1 MHALHRTHGRL
12 RYHKSGPLQ
21 TYLLLNGYPFRCDWG
36 IGRVKGTQRSRKGS
50 GGALGRKRIEEQ
62 AYVLAQAV
70 ENSSE
75 MIGMT
80 DRKGYFTFVNRAF
93 LQALGY
99 SAKEMVGKHFG
110 MAHGHANSRELVREI
125 GNQSLEKAGWR
136 GECFFTRKDGSVFP
150 VFLSV
155 GPVLDRR
162 RRVVGGFGLAKDI
175 TERRAVEESLRESE
189 EQFRQLAENIHEVF
203 FVMVPNP
210 VRFAYVSTAFEEV
223 WGIPRQELYS
233 RPSVWIDGVHPDDRE
248 RVSNFFGQSASGVAI
263 DMQYR
268 LVRPDGSARW
278 ISARTFPV
286 HNERGE
292 LHRVVGIAEDI
303 TERKQEEAALRAA
316 HQKLHV
322 ALRESEQRAKEASR
336 LTELVD
342 VLQSCQT
349 VEEAY
354 KIAGSTLPRIL
365 TSHSGA
371 LCITSASRNIVETVA
386 TWGEAPAT
394 EKTFGPDSCWALRRG
409 KIHPVDDPASPIRCS
424 HVQSSAGGYV
434 CVPLAAHGETLGV
447 LYIEKA
453 VRSSIP
459 PGLLPEDQIEALC
472 RQGSAIGERLS
483 LALASLRL
491 REVLRSQSIRDP
503 LTGLFNRRYMEESLE
518 RELRRAD
525 RNGQPVGFIMLDID
539 HFKHFNDTFGHQAGD
554 ALLRSLGDLVGERTR
569 GQDVACRYGGE
580 EFAIILTGASGES
593 AHKRAEL
600 LREEIKQLSV
610 THAGQLL
617 GKISLSFGV
626 AAFPGDGQTAE
637 ELVRAADQALYRAK
651 AAGRDR
657 IILAQDPG
665 PSLTAAEPAV
675 KAG

>member
-1 MHALHRTHGRL
+1 M
-12 RYHKSGPLQ
+12 
-21 TYLLLNGYPFRCDWG
+21 
-36 IGRVKGTQRSRKGS
+36 KGTRQTRKTRR
-50 GGALGRKRIEEQ
+50 GAPRPKHIEEQ
-62 AYVLAQAV
+62 TYILAQAV

-80 DRKGYFTFVNRAF
+80 DREGYFTFVNTAF
-93 LQALGY
+93 LKSLGY
-99 SAKEMVGKHFG
+99 SSDEMIGKHFG
-110 MAHGHANSRELVREI
+110 IAHGDANPPELVREI
-125 GNQSLEKAGWR
+125 GGKSLEKKGWR
-136 GECFFTRKDGSVFP
+136 GECFFTRKDGTVFP
-150 VFLSV
+150 VSLSV
-155 GPVLDRR
+155 GPIVDRQ
-162 RRVVGGFGLAKDI
+162 RRVIGGFGLAKDI
-175 TERRAVEESLRESE
+175 TARRAAEESLRESE

-203 FVMVPNP
+203 FVVALDP
-210 VRFAYVSTAFEEV
+210 VRFAYVSNAFEEV
-223 WGIPRQELYS
+223 WGMSRQELYL
-233 RPSVWIDGVHPDDRE
+233 RPTAWIDAVHPDDRE
-248 RVSNFFGQSASGVAI
+248 RVSNFFGQAASGVAI

-268 LVRPDGSARW
+268 LVRPDGALRW

-286 HNERGE
+286 HNDKGE

-303 TERKQEEAALRAA
+303 TVRKQEEAALRAA

-322 ALRESEQRAKEASR
+322 ALRESEQRAKEASK

-342 VLQSCQT
+342 ILQSCQN

-354 KIAGSTLPRIL
+354 KIAGGALPRIL
-365 TSHSGA
+365 TFASGA
-371 LCITSASRNIVETVA
+371 LCIINASRNVVETVA
-386 TWGEAPAT
+386 TWGADSTT
-394 EKTFGPDSCWALRRG
+394 EKTFVPDGCWALRRG
-409 KIHPVDDPASPIRCS
+409 KSHPVDDPSSPMRCT
-424 HVQSSAGGYV
+424 HVHSSVTGYV

-453 VRSSIP
+453 ARSSIP
-459 PGLLPEDQIEALC
+459 PGLLPEDQIEGLC
-472 RQGSAIGERLS
+472 RQGGAIGERMS
-483 LALASLRL
+483 LALATLRL

-518 RELRRAD
+518 RELRRAE

-554 ALLRSLGDLVGERTR
+554 ALLRALGELVGERTR

-580 EFAIILTGASGES
+580 EFSLILAGASREA

-600 LREEIKQLSV
+600 LRDEVKQLSV

-626 AAFPGDGQTAE
+626 AAYPGDGRTAE
-637 ELVRAADQALYRAK
+637 ELIRAADQALYSAK

-657 IILAQDPG
+657 IALARDIQSSS
-665 PSLTAAEPAV
+665 PSGAAEPAT